1 MKKIAVIGLG
11 YVGLPLAVE
20 FGRIRDVIGYDI
32 NVARISELASG
43 FDVTHECT
51 KEEILGSKYLQF
63 SDDMTCL
70 AEAEIY
76 IITVPTPIDGAKRPD
91 LKPLRDASETVGRL
105 LKTGDIVIYESTVF
119 PGATEEVCVPIL
131 ESASELKFNRDFFCG
146 YSPERINPGD
156 KVNTLTRFEKLQV
169 AALLK

>member
-76 IITVPTPIDGAKRPD
+76 IITAYPHRWCERR
-91 LKPLRDASETVGRL
+91 LKPLQDASETVGRL

-131 ESASELKFNRDFFCG
+131 ESASELKFNRDFFVG
-146 YSPERINPGD
+146 TAQN
-156 KVNTLTRFEKLQV
+156 V
-169 AALLK
+169 